1 MKVLSYMLI
10 ALLLSC
16 SKEKVITM
24 QKVDVGNVH
33 FEYPSDWNL
42 TTLKGIDSYI
52 SYLSKDEDTLWIEY
66 GWYNAKIYNYP
77 LKNNLFKQITID
89 GREAILETSRNSIG
103 GFASLYIPKTDS
115 LSGLY
120 IRNRKGNIKEVLNIY
135 KTVRIDNPKRK
146 QFLNFDS
153 KSYKTK
159 SSPPGI
165 VVYEN
170 NCLNCHSEYRYMI
183 GPALDFNLIR
193 SKSKQWM
200 KQYIATDKKSG
211 ESATECS
218 QIKDSHQIN
227 EIMKYIYR

>member
-1 MKVLSYMLI
+1 MLI

-16 SKEKVITM
+16 SKEEVITM

-77 LKNNLFKQITID
+77 LKNSLFKQITID
-89 GREAILETSRNSIG
+89 GREAIVETSRSSIG
-103 GFASLYIPKTDS
+103 GFASLYVPKTDS

-120 IRNRKGNIKEVLNIY
+120 MHNRKGNIKELLTIY

-146 QFLNFDS
+146 QLLNFDS

-170 NCLNCHSEYRYMI
+170 NCLNCHSEYRYII
-183 GPALDFNLIR
+183 GPALDIKFIR
-193 SKSKQWM
+193 SKDKRWM
-200 KQYIATDKKSG
+200 EQYIASDKQPG

-218 QIKDSHQIN
+218 QITDSVQIR
-227 EIMKYIYR
+227 EMIKYLYRSNLSD

>member
-1 MKVLSYMLI
+1 MLV
-10 ALLLSC
+10 SC
-16 SKEKVITM
+16 SKKEVITM
-24 QKVDVGNVH
+24 QKVDTGNVH
-33 FEYPSDWNL
+33 FQYPSDWNL

-66 GWYNAKIYNYP
+66 GWYNAKIYNN
-77 LKNNLFKQITID
+77 LLQNNFFKQITID
-89 GREAILETSRNSIG
+89 GRETILETSRNRMG

-183 GPALDFNLIR
+183 GPALDLNFVR
-193 SKSKQWM
+193 SKGKRWM
-200 KQYIATDKKSG
+200 EKYISANKKSG

-218 QIKDSHQIN
+218 QIKDSVQIK
-227 EIMKYIYR
+227 EITQYLYGNNLSD